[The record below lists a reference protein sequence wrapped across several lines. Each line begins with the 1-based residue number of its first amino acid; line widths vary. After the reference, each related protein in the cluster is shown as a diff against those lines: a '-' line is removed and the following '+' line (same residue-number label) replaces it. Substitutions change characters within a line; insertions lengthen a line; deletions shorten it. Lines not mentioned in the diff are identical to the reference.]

1 MSGESNVNPRL
12 GSRMETS
19 KYILYVS
26 KQQNIHYQTAK
37 WMHSHIDSI
46 QKDIFYESDF
56 HTRLITS
63 ISDWEDEFR
72 HTQIKSIWT
81 IIE

>member
-19 KYILYVS
+19 KYVS
-26 KQQNIHYQTAK
+26 KQQNIHYQTAE